1 MALTINTNMSSMIAQ
16 RNLTSATSRMSKAME
31 RMISGFKINHAKD
44 DAAGYSIASR
54 WSLQISSLDMA
65 ASNTSMGMDLLKTAE
80 GNYSLI
86 NTHLRRIRDLAMQ
99 AANGTYGSLSLNA
112 IKLEVE
118 SRLEEID
125 RVAGSAEFNGIDLM
139 TAKAKDINI
148 QVGIGSD
155 ESSRVVLSADLFQE
169 AYASTLFS
177 STKSAFAENF
187 LNNDTASAQIKT
199 IDRAVSL
206 ISDRVTNIGALQNR
220 LESALESIDVQTST
234 LTSSLSTIKDADI
247 AEESSLY
254 IQAQILQQASATL
267 LATANQNPS
276 IVLNLI

>member
-1 MALTINTNMSSMIAQ
+1 MALTINTNMSSLITQ
-16 RNLTSATSRMSKAME
+16 RNLSSATSKMNKAME
-31 RMISGFKINHAKD
+31 RMVSGYKINHAKD
-44 DAAGYSIASR
+44 DAAGYSIAGR
-54 WSLQISSLDMA
+54 WSSQISSLDMA
-65 ASNTSMGMDLLKTAE
+65 ASNTSMGLDLLKTAE

-86 NTHLRRIRDLAMQ
+86 NSHLQRIRDLAMQ

-139 TAKAKDINI
+139 TSKAKDINI

-155 ESSRVVLSADLFQE
+155 ESSRVVLSAELFQE
-169 AYASTLFS
+169 AYASSLFG
-177 STKSAFAENF
+177 STKADFAEQF
-187 LNNDTASAQIKT
+187 LNNDSASAQIT
-199 IDRAVSL
+199 VIDKAVSV

-220 LESALESIDVQTST
+220 LESALESIDVQTT
-234 LTSSLSTIKDADI
+234 ALTSSLSTIKDADI